1 MIAFKFNSKLKAVT
15 LQETLVALLIIG
27 IIASIAIPVLMPM
40 ITKAKSLEA
49 KTQLEHVFTLQKT
62 YFYEYSKYGNNL
74 DAIGF
79 EQEALVTES
88 DNGKANYRIEVIN
101 ASPTGFTARAT
112 AVVDFDGDGV
122 YNVWEIDEKRN
133 LVEVTKD

>member
-1 MIAFKFNSKLKAVT
+1 MQRSLLSHKLKAVT

-49 KTQLEHVFTLQKT
+49 KTQLEHVHRLQKT
-62 YFYEYSKYGNNL
+62 YFYEYSKYTTDL
-74 DAIGF
+74 PAIGF
-79 EQEALVTES
+79 EQEQLVSES
-88 DNGKANYRIEVIN
+88 ETGKANYRVEIVN
-101 ASPTGFTARAT
+101 ASANTFTARAT
-112 AVVDFDGDGV
+112 AVVDFDGDGE

-133 LVEVTKD
+133 LAEIVKD